1 MNQPLPP
8 IGFWSYTKLDDEAS
22 GGKLTALRQ
31 LLAND
36 LQTQFGRTPV
46 RVFEDKTTIPMG
58 SGWEAEIRRAIDEAN
73 FFIPVITPGFLQ
85 SEWCCR
91 EVTWFRERE
100 KALGR
105 EDLIFPLLYVAV
117 DDLRPEEC
125 FDPEVRSFLL
135 SRQAVNFSL
144 LRLEDPGSR
153 EVVHRLAELAGWVR
167 AALRRTVRPVA
178 PPKPAVVPV
187 PRPAPDR
194 GDMGKRVG
202 VGLAAALL
210 LGAAGYGAYEWNRPR
225 IVPAVIVAAKPPP
238 APAPPVPRQPVP
250 GPDTIERDCAT
261 CPEMVLV
268 PAGAFTM
275 GVTEE
280 ESLREANDKDFN
292 KDARPLTP
300 MKIASPFWI
309 GRYPVTVGQWKMFAE
324 DPKYTGG
331 DEWKK
336 PPFQQTDNHP
346 VVNVSAKDAEDYAA
360 WLSAK
365 TGKTGPDAYR
375 LPSEAEWEYAARAG
389 TTTARY
395 WGDGF
400 ADAADYAW
408 SGKPWPTGTAPVIPS
423 RKPNKFGLYD
433 MLGNVWQ
440 WTADN
445 YHPDYTKRPQDASV
459 WPGGDSGRCV
469 LRGGS
474 WSSNPRSVR
483 AGVRINGGRG
493 IRGNDAGFRLSRTL
507 SAPKS

>member
-8 IGFWSYTKLDDEAS
+8 IGFWSYTKLDDAAS

-31 LLAND
+31 LLADN
-36 LQTQFGRTPV
+36 LQTVLGRTEV
-46 RVFEDKTTIPMG
+46 RIFQDKTTIPMG
-58 SGWEAEIRRAIDEAN
+58 SGWEAEIRQALEGAN

-91 EVTWFRERE
+91 EVNWFRERE
-100 KALGR
+100 QALGR
-105 EDLIFPLLYVAV
+105 ADLIFPLLYVDVA
-117 DDLRPEEC
+117 DLRPDEC
-125 FDPEVRSFLL
+125 YDPEVRTFLL
-135 SRQAVNFSL
+135 SRHAVDFRP
-144 LRLEDPGSR
+144 LRLEDPNSR

-167 AALRRTVRPVA
+167 AALRRTVRPVV

-194 GDMGKRVG
+194 GGMGKRVG
-202 VGLAAALL
+202 IGLAAALL
-210 LGAAGYGAYEWNRPR
+210 LGAAVYGAYEWKQTH
-225 IVPAVIVAAKPPP
+225 PAQQVAVTTTPPLPP
-238 APAPPVPRQPVP
+238 APPMPRPLVP
-250 GPDTIERDCAT
+250 GPDTIERDCPT

-268 PAGAFTM
+268 PAGQFTM
-275 GVTEE
+275 GVSEE
-280 ESLREANDKDFN
+280 ESRRVANDKDFD
-292 KDARPLTP
+292 KDARPQTE
-300 MKIASPFWI
+300 MKIGSPFWI
-309 GRYPVTVGQWKMFAE
+309 GRYPVTVGQWKAFAE

-336 PPFQQTDNHP
+336 PGFQQNDNHP
-346 VVNVSAKDAEDYAA
+346 VVKVSAKDAEAYAA
-360 WLSAK
+360 WLSVK

-389 TTTARY
+389 TTTACY

-400 ADAADYAW
+400 ADAAEYAW
-408 SGKPWPTGTAPVIPS
+408 SGQRTGTAPVIPS
-423 RKPNKFGLYD
+423 RKPNAFGLYD

-474 WSSNPRSVR
+474 WNDYPRNVR
-483 AGVRINGGRG
+483 AGVRDGNGRG
-493 IRGNDAGFRLSRTL
+493 VRGNGAGFRLSRTL